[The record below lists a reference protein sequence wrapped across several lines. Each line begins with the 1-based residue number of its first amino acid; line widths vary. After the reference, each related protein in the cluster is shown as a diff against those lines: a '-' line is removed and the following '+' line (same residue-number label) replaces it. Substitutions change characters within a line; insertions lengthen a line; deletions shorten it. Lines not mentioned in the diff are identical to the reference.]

1 MATAFV
7 TEDVKTPRTRKAPQP
22 RKWVDVVLKI
32 KEMAQQGEKVPDI
45 ADSLQ
50 LSYVLVNQ
58 VILQSYKMSVDTL
71 NLFNRQELARLDAI

>member
-1 MATAFV
+1 MAA
-7 TEDVKTPRTRKAPQP
+7 DAKSPRVSKSAETRK
-22 RKWVDVVLKI
+22 WSDVVLKI

-45 ADSLQ
+45 AESLQ